1 MNISIVKAKKEHLPA
16 LEALENACFTLPWSR
31 KMLESQVFS
40 EKNVFLVAEDSEGLL
55 LGYGGFLWV
64 LDEGYVANIAT
75 NPDFR
80 RRGVADALL
89 TALKEKAV
97 ELSLSFL
104 TLEVRES
111 NKAAISLY
119 EKHGFFPVGL
129 RKNYYEK
136 PREDA
141 LLMTV
146 FFNSPMITV

>member
-1 MNISIVKAKKEHLPA
+1 MSITIVKARQKHLPA
-16 LEALENACFTLPWSR
+16 LLTLENACFTLPWSR
-31 KMLESQVFS
+31 KMLEGQILS
-40 EKNVFLVAEDSEGLL
+40 ESSVFLAAEDEKGLL

-75 NPDFR
+75 SPDFR

-89 TALKEKAV
+89 KALKERAL

-104 TLEVRES
+104 TLEVRKG

-119 EKHGFFPVGL
+119 EKHGFVPVGL

-146 FFNSPMITV
+146 FF

>member
-1 MNISIVKAKKEHLPA
+1 MSITIVKASREHLPA
-16 LEALENACFTLPWSR
+16 LEVLENACFTLPWSR
-31 KMLESQVFS
+31 KMLESQILS
-40 EKNVFLVAEDSEGLL
+40 EKNVFLVAEDENGLL

-75 NPDFR
+75 SPDFR
-80 RRGVADALL
+80 RCGVADALL

-119 EKHGFFPVGL
+119 EKHGFSPVGL

-146 FFNSPMITV
+146 FLNPQSITV

>member
-111 NKAAISLY
+111 NKAAISL
-119 EKHGFFPVGL
+119 L
-129 RKNYYEK
+129 
-136 PREDA
+136 
-141 LLMTV
+141 
-146 FFNSPMITV
+146 